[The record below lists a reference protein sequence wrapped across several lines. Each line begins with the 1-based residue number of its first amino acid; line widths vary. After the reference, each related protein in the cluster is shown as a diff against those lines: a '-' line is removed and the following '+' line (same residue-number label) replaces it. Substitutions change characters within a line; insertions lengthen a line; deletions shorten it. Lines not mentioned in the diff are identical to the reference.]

1 MDLFASSLAFALV
14 TIARAINSLPTSSI
28 MMRARI
34 DCGEPRQI
42 RLLSIASIVEQRRNR
57 IGERSDLFA
66 AIESGICEM
75 VFTSGDYRK

>member
-66 AIESGICEM
+66 AIESGICEI
-75 VFTSGDYRK
+75 FTSGDYRK